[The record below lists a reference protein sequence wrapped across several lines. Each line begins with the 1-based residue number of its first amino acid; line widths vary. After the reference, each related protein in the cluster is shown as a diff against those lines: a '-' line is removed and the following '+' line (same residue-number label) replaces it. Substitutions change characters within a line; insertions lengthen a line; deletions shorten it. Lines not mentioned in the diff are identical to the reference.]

1 MPLTTMEHSRLL
13 YLLEALRS
21 APAKHN
27 PLLDSARSNIEGA
40 TPLYIATLE
49 RLSKS
54 TVEGL
59 PALII
64 KIKKEML

>member
-1 MPLTTMEHSRLL
+1 MPLTSIEHSRLL

-21 APAKHN
+21 APEKHN

-40 TPLYIATLE
+40 THLYIASLE

-54 TVEGL
+54 TVEEL
-59 PALII
+59 PALIA
-64 KIKKEML
+64 KMKKEML